1 MKKYIPAQM
10 IRKSR
15 FRTFYETWGE
25 KEKERLF
32 AKYGMPNMRF

>member
-15 FRTFYETWGE
+15 FITFFETWSKNE
-25 KEKERLF
+25 KAQLITQMNRLIKE
-32 AKYGMPNMRF
+32 N